1 MDPELKLRSDGL
13 EWREVEGEVIVLD
26 LEGSVYMSLNGS
38 GAVCWHALA
47 GGATRDEI
55 VRRLTERFNVARE
68 RAERDVE
75 DFLQELRSHDLL
87 ETGEDAPADP
97 ALDGDGGQ

>member
-1 MDPELKLRSDGL
+1 MDAELKLRSDAL

-38 GAVCWHALA
+38 GAVCWRALA
-47 GGATRDEI
+47 DGATREEI
-55 VRRLTERFNVARE
+55 ANRLTERFDVSRE

-75 DFLQELRSHDLL
+75 DFLQELGSHGLL
-87 ETGEDAPADP
+87 ETPA
-97 ALDGDGGQ
+97 